1 MDLPKI
7 LHVPTL
13 FWYIIQ
19 IRDILLT
26 SVYSYLN
33 EALKSLIDKISALQF
48 FGQVDFSVACLDKM
62 TEKSSFSLFFSSRH
76 SLPYRGRK
84 LNLE

>member
-1 MDLPKI
+1 MICFTSFMPMDLPKI

-33 EALKSLIDKISALQF
+33 EALKSLIDKISALQSF
-48 FGQVDFSVACLDKM
+48 FDRWI
-62 TEKSSFSLFFSSRH
+62 SL
-76 SLPYRGRK
+76 
-84 LNLE
+84 